1 MPLNDMSFR
10 IGGEAG
16 QGVESGGAGFAKALT
31 RGGLHVIGVSSY
43 YSRIRGGHNFAT
55 VRVSEKP
62 VFAVRETIELLLA
75 LNAETVVRHVDKLVP
90 GGAIIVD
97 EAIKLDEALVTGRDV
112 GVLRLP
118 MTAIAEREGSALMVN
133 TASLAVAAGL
143 TGFPLEHI
151 LSVVEDNFR
160 RKGEAVVQ
168 ANQRVAQSAYDLA
181 QERFGAA
188 FPWKLEARQ
197 APPRLTITGNQA
209 FALGALMAGCKFV
222 AGYPMTP
229 ATSILEYMARHGAE
243 WGIVVKHAESETA
256 AINMIVGA
264 AHAGV
269 RAMAPTSGGG
279 FDLMTEGVSLAGMI
293 EAPLV
298 IYVGQRPGPAT
309 GMATRTAQSEL
320 FLVLNAGHG
329 EFPRVVL
336 APHTPL
342 ENFNCAVLAFNIAEK
357 YQCVVIVL
365 SDEYNAATIYS
376 VDAAAFDLQG
386 VQIDRGKLLSPAEVE
401 ALAEYKRYALTDDGV
416 SPRAIPGSSPKAVHM
431 TTSDEHIENGH
442 ITEDPDVA
450 TAMAEK
456 RLRKLAAAQA
466 DIRPPFRYGPQG
478 AELTFVSWGSS
489 YGPVREAVDILNA
502 GGQTANMVHFVDLW
516 PFPAVAAR
524 EALAGA
530 KRIVDVEGNARA
542 QFAFLLHAYAGIEVQ
557 DKILKYDGRG
567 FTPDYIL
574 SRLEGR

>member
-1 MPLNDMSFR
+1 MPVNDMSFR
-10 IGGEAG
+10 IGGEGG
-16 QGVESGGAGFAKALT
+16 QGVESSGAGFAKALT
-31 RGGLHVIGVSSY
+31 RGGLQVIGVSSY
-43 YSRIRGGHNFAT
+43 YSRIRGGHNYTT
-55 VRVSEKP
+55 VRVGEKP
-62 VFAVRETIELLLA
+62 VLAIRDTIELLLA
-75 LNAETVVRHVDKLVP
+75 LNAETVSRHVDKLVP

-97 EAIKLDEALVTGRDV
+97 EATKFDEALVAGREV
-112 GVLRLP
+112 SVFRLP

-168 ANQRVAQSAYDLA
+168 SNRRVAQAAYDLSK
-181 QERFGAA
+181 ERFGAA

-209 FALGALMAGCKFV
+209 FALGSLMAGCKFV

-229 ATSILEYMARHGAE
+229 ATSILEYMARHSAE
-243 WGIVVKHAESETA
+243 WGIVTKHAESETA

-269 RAMAPTSGGG
+269 RAMVPTSGGG

-293 EAPLV
+293 EAPVV

-342 ENFNCAVLAFNIAEK
+342 ENFYCAVRAFNIAEK

-365 SDEYNAATIYS
+365 SDEYNAGTIYS
-376 VDAAAFDLQG
+376 VDAAGFDLQS
-386 VQIDRGKLLSPAEVE
+386 VKIERGKLLSPEQVE
-401 ALAEYKRYALTDDGV
+401 AMPDYKRYALTPDGV

-431 TTSDEHIENGH
+431 TTSDEHTEEGH
-442 ITEDPDVA
+442 ITEDPEVA

-456 RLRKLAAAQA
+456 RLRKLEAARA
-466 DIRPPFRYGPQG
+466 DIRPPLKNGPQQ

-489 YGPVREAVDILNA
+489 YGAVREAMNILNER
-502 GGQTANMVHFVDLW
+502 GTTANMVHFVDLW
-516 PFPAVAAR
+516 PFPAEAAR

-530 KRIVDVEGNARA
+530 KRIVDVESNARA
-542 QFAFLLHAYAGIEVQ
+542 QFAFLLHAYAGIEVN

-574 SRLEGR
+574 SRLEDR